1 MLGFECWESLAWA
14 YLGAGREDEA
24 REAILVAKAMVDEHA
39 LRFPSVHNGTEM
51 AQWWEGAR
59 KKFALEQQE
68 GTSQEIR
75 EGKAKVEEAD
85 ERSGSG
91 SDSGG
96 GSTGASSVA
105 APPQDAKDDL

>member
-39 LRFPSVHNGTEM
+39 LRFSSVHNGTQM

-59 KKFALEQQE
+59 EEFALDQQE
-68 GTSQEIR
+68 ATSEEIR

-85 ERSGSG
+85 ER